1 MATEEDLNTSAIA
14 LVGFLGAIILFAVIV
29 ILMIV
34 FYQVEA
40 RQQYEKDVSQA
51 YGEVSQLAADQQGR
65 LASYGWVDQ
74 EQKIAH
80 IPVKRAMDLVTA
92 ELSRD
97 PDAAVTGAGSENDK
111 AGPNHVKGDDDDQ

>member
-14 LVGFLGAIILFAVIV
+14 LVGFLGAILVFAVIV

-51 YGEVSQLAADQQGR
+51 YGQVSQLAADQQGR

-74 EQKIAH
+74 EKKIAR
-80 IPVKRAMDLVTA
+80 IPVKRAMGLVVA
-92 ELSRD
+92 ELSQNPSGD
-97 PDAAVTGAGSENDK
+97 VTGANSETVPPDD
-111 AGPNHVKGDDDDQ
+111 GREDDDDQ